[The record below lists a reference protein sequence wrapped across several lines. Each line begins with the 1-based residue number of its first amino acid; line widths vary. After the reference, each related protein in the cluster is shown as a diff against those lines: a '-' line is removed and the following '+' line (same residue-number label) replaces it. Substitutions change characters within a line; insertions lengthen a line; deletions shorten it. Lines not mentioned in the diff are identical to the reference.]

1 MPSTASFSAAQKN
14 PTSIQ
19 RQPNPSSMAD
29 QPLFRR
35 AALDAQKPKS
45 CGEILLVRPL
55 SHRLLSLAAL
65 VCTLAIVAL
74 FTWGSYTK
82 RSSVTGQLVPSAG
95 LLRIYPPQTGIVG
108 KKLVAEGQSVKAGD
122 TLYLISSERQSSTL
136 GSVFASVSEQLGAR
150 KESLTGEL
158 ERTRQLQREEQ
169 EGLTKQVAALRS
181 ELEKIDS
188 LLEGQRDRVAL
199 AEETSKRYQSL
210 LEQDYIS
217 REQRQQK
224 REELLDQQ
232 TRLKSVEREQ
242 IALRRELGSRQES
255 LDALRFKHENQL
267 AQIERVISST
277 SQELSESEGRRM
289 LAITAPIDGTAT
301 AVVAEVGQAVDG
313 RRPLLSIVPAGSQLE
328 AQLYAPS
335 RAVGFVRPGAQVL
348 MRYQAYPYQKFGH
361 ARGTVVSVART
372 ALPGSEISSLLAPGA
387 EAQGSEPL
395 YLISVALE
403 RQSINAYGVAQPL
416 QAGMLLEADV
426 LQESRKLY
434 EWVLEP
440 LFSLSGKL

>member
-1 MPSTASFSAAQKN
+1 
-14 PTSIQ
+14 
-19 RQPNPSSMAD
+19 MAH

-55 SHRLLSLAAL
+55 SYRLLSLAAL
-65 VCTLAIVAL
+65 VSTLAIVAL

-169 EGLTKQVAALRS
+169 EGLTRQVAALRS

-188 LLEGQRDRVAL
+188 LLEGQRARVAL
-199 AEETSKRYQSL
+199 AEETSNRYQSL
-210 LEQDYIS
+210 LEKDYIS

-242 IALRRELGSRQES
+242 IALRRELGTRQES
-255 LDALRFKHENQL
+255 LAALRFKHENQL

-313 RRPLLSIVPAGSQLE
+313 RRPLLSIVPAGSRLE

-372 ALPGSEISSLLAPGA
+372 ALPGSEISSLLAPGV

-403 RQSINAYGVAQPL
+403 QQSINAYGVAQPL

>member
-1 MPSTASFSAAQKN
+1 
-14 PTSIQ
+14 
-19 RQPNPSSMAD
+19 MAD

-55 SHRLLSLAAL
+55 SYRLLSLAAL

-169 EGLTKQVAALRS
+169 EGLTRQVAALRS

-188 LLEGQRDRVAL
+188 LLEGQRARVAL
-199 AEETSKRYQSL
+199 AEETSGRYQSL

-242 IALRRELGSRQES
+242 IALRRELGTRQES

-313 RRPLLSIVPAGSQLE
+313 RRPLLSIVPAGSRLE

-372 ALPGSEISSLLAPGA
+372 ALPGSEISSLLAPGV

-403 RQSINAYGVAQPL
+403 QQSINAYGVAQPL

>member
-1 MPSTASFSAAQKN
+1 MAQ
-14 PTSIQ
+14 
-19 RQPNPSSMAD
+19 

-55 SHRLLSLAAL
+55 SYRLLSLAAL
-65 VCTLAIVAL
+65 ACTLAIVAL

-82 RSSVTGQLVPSAG
+82 RSSVTGQLVPTAG
-95 LLRIYPPQTGIVG
+95 LLRIYPPQSGIVG
-108 KKLVAEGQSVKAGD
+108 KKQVAEGQAVRAGD
-122 TLYLISSERQSSTL
+122 TLYLISSERQSQL
-136 GSVFASVSEQLGAR
+136 GSVFASISEQLGAR
-150 KESLTGEL
+150 QESLGREL
-158 ERTRQLQREEQ
+158 ERTRELHREEQ
-169 EGLTKQVAALRS
+169 DGLGKQVVALRS

-188 LLEGQRDRVAL
+188 LLDGQRARVAL
-199 AEETSKRYQSL
+199 AEETSARYQSL
-210 LEQDYIS
+210 LDQDYIS

-232 TRLKSVEREQ
+232 SRLKSIEREQ
-242 IALRRELGSRQES
+242 IALRRELNTRQEN
-255 LDALRFKHENQL
+255 LAALRLKHENQL

-277 SQELSESEGRRM
+277 SQELSESEGRRL

-301 AVVAEVGQAVDG
+301 AVVAEVGQAVDS

-348 MRYQAYPYQKFGH
+348 MRYQAYPFQKFGH

-372 ALPGSEISSLLAPGA
+372 ALPASEISSLLPPGV

-395 YLISVALE
+395 YLINVALD
-403 RQSINAYGVAQPL
+403 RQHIDAYGIAQPL

>member
-1 MPSTASFSAAQKN
+1 
-14 PTSIQ
+14 
-19 RQPNPSSMAD
+19 MAN

-55 SHRLLSLAAL
+55 SYRLLSLAAL

-150 KESLTGEL
+150 QESLTREL

-169 EGLTKQVAALRS
+169 EGLTRQVAALRS

-188 LLEGQRDRVAL
+188 LLEGQRARVAL
-199 AEETSKRYQSL
+199 AEETSGRYQSL

-242 IALRRELGSRQES
+242 IALRRELGTRQES
-255 LDALRFKHENQL
+255 LDALRFKHANQL

-313 RRPLLSIVPAGSQLE
+313 RRPLLSIVPAGSRLE

-403 RQSINAYGVAQPL
+403 QQSINAYGVAQPL

>member
-1 MPSTASFSAAQKN
+1 
-14 PTSIQ
+14 
-19 RQPNPSSMAD
+19 MAE

-35 AALDAQKPKS
+35 AALEAQKPKS
-45 CGEILLVRPL
+45 YGDILLVRPM
-55 SHRLLSLAAL
+55 SYRLLSLAAA
-65 VCTLAIVAL
+65 VCTLALIAL

-82 RSSVTGQLVPSAG
+82 RSSVTGQLVPTAG
-95 LLRIYPPQTGIVG
+95 LLRIYSSQNGIVAE
-108 KKLVAEGQSVKAGD
+108 KLVAEGQAVQAGE
-122 TLYLISSERQSSTL
+122 TLYLISSDRQSTM
-136 GSVFASVSEQLGAR
+136 GSVFASISEQLNVR
-150 KESLTGEL
+150 RESLKHEL
-158 ERTRQLQREEQ
+158 ERTKQLHSEEQ
-169 EGLTKQVAALRS
+169 DGLRKQVAALTS
-181 ELEKIDS
+181 ELDKISS
-188 LLEGQRDRVAL
+188 LLEGQRARVAL
-199 AEETSKRYQSL
+199 AEETSARYQSL

-217 REQRQQK
+217 REQQQQK

-232 TRLKSVEREQ
+232 SRLKSIEREQ
-242 IALRRELGSRQES
+242 IALRRELNMRQENLS
-255 LDALRFKHENQL
+255 ALRLKHANQL

-277 SQELSESEGRRM
+277 NQELDESEGRRV

-301 AVVAEVGQAVDG
+301 AVVAEVGQMVDG
-313 RRPLLSIVPAGSQLE
+313 RRPLMSIIPAGSPLE

-335 RAVGFVRPGAQVL
+335 RAVGFVRPGVTVL

-361 ARGTVVSVART
+361 ARGTVTSVAKT
-372 ALPGSEISSLLAPGA
+372 ALSGSEISSLMPPSV

-403 RQSINAYGVAQPL
+403 QQSIEAYGVAQPL

-426 LQESRKLY
+426 LQETRRLY

>member
-1 MPSTASFSAAQKN
+1 MAQ
-14 PTSIQ
+14 Q
-19 RQPNPSSMAD
+19 H
-29 QPLFRR
+29 LFRR
-35 AALDAQKPKS
+35 AALAAQKPKAF
-45 CGEILLVRPL
+45 GQILLVRPL
-55 SHRLLSLAAL
+55 AWRLLSAAAVL
-65 VCTLAIVAL
+65 CALAIVML

-169 EGLTKQVAALRS
+169 EGLTRQVAALRS

-188 LLEGQRDRVAL
+188 LLEGQRARVAL
-199 AEETSKRYQSL
+199 AEETSNRYQSL

-217 REQRQQK
+217 LEQRQQK

-313 RRPLLSIVPAGSQLE
+313 RRPLLSIVPAGSRLE

-335 RAVGFVRPGAQVL
+335 RAVGFVRPGAEVL

-361 ARGTVVSVART
+361 ARGIVVSVART
-372 ALPGSEISSLLAPGA
+372 ALPGSEISSLLAPGT

-403 RQSINAYGVAQPL
+403 QQSINAYGVAQPL

>member
-1 MPSTASFSAAQKN
+1 
-14 PTSIQ
+14 
-19 RQPNPSSMAD
+19 MAN

-55 SHRLLSLAAL
+55 SYRLLSLAAL

-150 KESLTGEL
+150 QESLTREL

-169 EGLTKQVAALRS
+169 EGLTRQVAALRS

-188 LLEGQRDRVAL
+188 LLEGQRARVAL
-199 AEETSKRYQSL
+199 AEETSGRYQSL

-242 IALRRELGSRQES
+242 IALRRELGTRQES
-255 LDALRFKHENQL
+255 LDALRFKHANQL

-403 RQSINAYGVAQPL
+403 QQSINAYGVAQPL

>member
-1 MPSTASFSAAQKN
+1 VASISAVPKN
-14 PTSIQ
+14 PNSIQ
-19 RQPNPSSMAD
+19 RQPNSFSMAN

-55 SHRLLSLAAL
+55 SYRLLSLAAL

-150 KESLTGEL
+150 QESLTREL

-169 EGLTKQVAALRS
+169 EGLTRQVAALRS

-188 LLEGQRDRVAL
+188 LLEGQRARVAL
-199 AEETSKRYQSL
+199 AEETSGRYQSL

-242 IALRRELGSRQES
+242 IALRRELGTRQES
-255 LDALRFKHENQL
+255 LDALRFKHANQL

-403 RQSINAYGVAQPL
+403 QQSINAYGVAQPL

>member
-1 MPSTASFSAAQKN
+1 MT
-14 PTSIQ
+14 
-19 RQPNPSSMAD
+19 D

-55 SHRLLSLAAL
+55 SYRLLSLAAL
-65 VCTLAIVAL
+65 LCTLAIVAL

-335 RAVGFVRPGAQVL
+335 RAVGFVRPGAEVL

>member
-1 MPSTASFSAAQKN
+1 
-14 PTSIQ
+14 
-19 RQPNPSSMAD
+19 MAD

-55 SHRLLSLAAL
+55 SYRLLSLAAL
-65 VCTLAIVAL
+65 LCTLAIVAL

-335 RAVGFVRPGAQVL
+335 RAVGFVRPGAEVL

>member
-1 MPSTASFSAAQKN
+1 
-14 PTSIQ
+14 
-19 RQPNPSSMAD
+19 MAN

-55 SHRLLSLAAL
+55 SYRLLSLAAL

-150 KESLTGEL
+150 QESLTREL

-169 EGLTKQVAALRS
+169 EGLTRQVAALRS

-188 LLEGQRDRVAL
+188 LLEGQRARVAL
-199 AEETSKRYQSL
+199 AEETSGRYQSL

-242 IALRRELGSRQES
+242 IALHRELGTRQES
-255 LDALRFKHENQL
+255 LDALRFKHANQL

-313 RRPLLSIVPAGSQLE
+313 RRPLLSIVPAGSRLE

-403 RQSINAYGVAQPL
+403 QQSINAYGVAQPL

>member
-1 MPSTASFSAAQKN
+1 MAQ
-14 PTSIQ
+14 
-19 RQPNPSSMAD
+19 

-55 SHRLLSLAAL
+55 SYRLLSLAAL
-65 VCTLAIVAL
+65 ACTLAIVAL

-82 RSSVTGQLVPSAG
+82 RSSVTGQLVPTAG
-95 LLRIYPPQTGIVG
+95 LLRIYPPQSGIVG
-108 KKLVAEGQSVKAGD
+108 KKQVAEGQAVRAGD
-122 TLYLISSERQSSTL
+122 TLYLISSERQSQL
-136 GSVFASVSEQLGAR
+136 GSVFASISEQLGAR
-150 KESLTGEL
+150 QESLGREL
-158 ERTRQLQREEQ
+158 ERTRELHREEQ
-169 EGLTKQVAALRS
+169 DGLGKQVGALRS

-188 LLEGQRDRVAL
+188 LLDGQRARVAL
-199 AEETSKRYQSL
+199 AEETSARYQSL
-210 LEQDYIS
+210 LDQDYIS

-232 TRLKSVEREQ
+232 SRLKSIEREQ
-242 IALRRELGSRQES
+242 IALRRELNTRQEN
-255 LDALRFKHENQL
+255 LAALRLKHENQL

-277 SQELSESEGRRM
+277 SQELSESEGRRL

-301 AVVAEVGQAVDG
+301 AVVAEVGQAVDS

-348 MRYQAYPYQKFGH
+348 MRYQAYPFQKFGH

-372 ALPGSEISSLLAPGA
+372 ALPASEISSLLPPGV

-395 YLISVALE
+395 YLINVALD
-403 RQSINAYGVAQPL
+403 RQHIDAYGVAQPL

>member
-1 MPSTASFSAAQKN
+1 
-14 PTSIQ
+14 
-19 RQPNPSSMAD
+19 MAN

-55 SHRLLSLAAL
+55 SYRLLSLAAL

-150 KESLTGEL
+150 QESLTREL

-169 EGLTKQVAALRS
+169 EGLTRQVAALRS

-188 LLEGQRDRVAL
+188 LLEGQRARVAL
-199 AEETSKRYQSL
+199 AEETSGRYQSL

-242 IALRRELGSRQES
+242 IALRRELGTRQES
-255 LDALRFKHENQL
+255 LDALRFKHANQL

-301 AVVAEVGQAVDG
+301 AVIAEVGQAVDG

-403 RQSINAYGVAQPL
+403 QQSINAYGVAQPL

>member
-1 MPSTASFSAAQKN
+1 
-14 PTSIQ
+14 
-19 RQPNPSSMAD
+19 MAN

-55 SHRLLSLAAL
+55 SYRLLSLAAL

-150 KESLTGEL
+150 QESLTREL

-169 EGLTKQVAALRS
+169 EGLTRQVAALRS

-188 LLEGQRDRVAL
+188 LLEGQRARVAL
-199 AEETSKRYQSL
+199 AEETSGRYQSL

-242 IALRRELGSRQES
+242 IALRRELGTRQES

-313 RRPLLSIVPAGSQLE
+313 RRPLLSIVPAGSRLE

-403 RQSINAYGVAQPL
+403 QQSINAYGVAQPL

>member
-1 MPSTASFSAAQKN
+1 
-14 PTSIQ
+14 
-19 RQPNPSSMAD
+19 MAN

-55 SHRLLSLAAL
+55 SYRLLSLAAL

-95 LLRIYPPQTGIVG
+95 LLRIYPQQTGIVG

-150 KESLTGEL
+150 QESLTREL

-169 EGLTKQVAALRS
+169 EGLTRQVAALRS

-188 LLEGQRDRVAL
+188 LLEGQRARVAL
-199 AEETSKRYQSL
+199 AEETSGRYQSL

-242 IALRRELGSRQES
+242 IALRRELGTRQES

-313 RRPLLSIVPAGSQLE
+313 RRPLLSIVPAGSRLE

-372 ALPGSEISSLLAPGA
+372 ALPGSEISSLLAPGV

-403 RQSINAYGVAQPL
+403 QQSINAYGVAQPL

>member
-1 MPSTASFSAAQKN
+1 
-14 PTSIQ
+14 
-19 RQPNPSSMAD
+19 MAN

-55 SHRLLSLAAL
+55 SYRLLSLAAL

-74 FTWGSYTK
+74 LTWGSYTK

-150 KESLTGEL
+150 QESLTREL

-169 EGLTKQVAALRS
+169 EGLTRQVAALRS

-188 LLEGQRDRVAL
+188 LLEGQRARVAL
-199 AEETSKRYQSL
+199 AEETSGRYQSL

-242 IALRRELGSRQES
+242 IALRRELGTRQES
-255 LDALRFKHENQL
+255 LDALRFKHANQL

-313 RRPLLSIVPAGSQLE
+313 RRPLLSIVPAGSRLE

-403 RQSINAYGVAQPL
+403 QQSINAYGVAQPL

>member
-1 MPSTASFSAAQKN
+1 
-14 PTSIQ
+14 
-19 RQPNPSSMAD
+19 MAN

-55 SHRLLSLAAL
+55 SYRLLSLAAL

-150 KESLTGEL
+150 QESLTREL

-169 EGLTKQVAALRS
+169 EGLTRQVAALRS

-188 LLEGQRDRVAL
+188 LLEGQRARVAL
-199 AEETSKRYQSL
+199 AEETSGRYQSL

-242 IALRRELGSRQES
+242 IALRRELGTRQES
-255 LDALRFKHENQL
+255 LDALRFKHANQL

-335 RAVGFVRPGAQVL
+335 RAVGFVRPGAQV
-348 MRYQAYPYQKFGH
+348 
-361 ARGTVVSVART
+361 
-372 ALPGSEISSLLAPGA
+372 
-387 EAQGSEPL
+387 
-395 YLISVALE
+395 
-403 RQSINAYGVAQPL
+403 
-416 QAGMLLEADV
+416 
-426 LQESRKLY
+426 
-434 EWVLEP
+434 
-440 LFSLSGKL
+440 

>member
-1 MPSTASFSAAQKN
+1 
-14 PTSIQ
+14 
-19 RQPNPSSMAD
+19 MAD

-55 SHRLLSLAAL
+55 SYRLLSLAAL

-150 KESLTGEL
+150 QESLTREL

-169 EGLTKQVAALRS
+169 EGLTRQVAALRS

-188 LLEGQRDRVAL
+188 LLEGQRARVAL
-199 AEETSKRYQSL
+199 AEETSGRYQSL

-242 IALRRELGSRQES
+242 IALRRELGTRQES

-313 RRPLLSIVPAGSQLE
+313 RRPLLSIVPAGSRLE

-372 ALPGSEISSLLAPGA
+372 ALPGSEISSLLAPGV

-403 RQSINAYGVAQPL
+403 QQSINAYGVAQPL